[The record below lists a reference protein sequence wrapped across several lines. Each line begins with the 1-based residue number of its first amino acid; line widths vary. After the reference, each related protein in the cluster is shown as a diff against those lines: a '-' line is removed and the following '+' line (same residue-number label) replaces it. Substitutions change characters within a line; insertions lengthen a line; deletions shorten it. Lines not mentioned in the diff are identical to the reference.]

1 MITGAQRKLLFIAG
15 YFPPVQY
22 SSGSVRA
29 WNIAKHLTRLGWQV
43 TVVTPHPSLWRQY
56 YVESSEGVASEL
68 RREGINCIYT
78 DYYWRCLAPD
88 RVNCW
93 NEGVGWFLG
102 GVCRRISR
110 WSKIDNWIGWLAA
123 IEKACA
129 HLAHTDVDVILV
141 TGDPHISFQAA
152 RRLSIRLRCPFVLDY
167 RDLWTNDPHKRP
179 EGWAAIRRERRLLNE
194 SAAVMAISPS
204 IGAVLDNKYGVGRKL
219 HIVTNGYDSEEMM
232 IAERKRYDQFAVVY
246 AGGIHPPLRVITPV
260 LSALQLLKKCAP
272 HLGWKFHYYGADG
285 KYVLKDAERL
295 ELMDRVV
302 IHGKVSRA
310 EALAAL
316 KGSDMAVVVTSVSE
330 RPSLEERGIVTG
342 KIFEAIGMG
351 VPMLVVAPTGSDVE
365 AIVGTAGLGNCFEA
379 IKVEEMAAY
388 IKDVM
393 RGDVPARGQPEDF
406 SWMSI
411 ARQIEEVC
419 LNAVAV

>member
-1 MITGAQRKLLFIAG
+1 
-15 YFPPVQY
+15 
-22 SSGSVRA
+22 
-29 WNIAKHLTRLGWQV
+29 
-43 TVVTPHPSLWRQY
+43 
-56 YVESSEGVASEL
+56 
-68 RREGINCIYT
+68 
-78 DYYWRCLAPD
+78 
-88 RVNCW
+88 
-93 NEGVGWFLG
+93 
-102 GVCRRISR
+102 
-110 WSKIDNWIGWLAA
+110 
-123 IEKACA
+123 
-129 HLAHTDVDVILV
+129 
-141 TGDPHISFQAA
+141 
-152 RRLSIRLRCPFVLDY
+152 
-167 RDLWTNDPHKRP
+167 
-179 EGWAAIRRERRLLNE
+179 
-194 SAAVMAISPS
+194 
-204 IGAVLDNKYGVGRKL
+204 
-219 HIVTNGYDSEEMM
+219 MM

-272 HLGWKFHYYGADG
+272 HLGWKFHYYGADD